1 MQTQSERQPNTSKTR
16 SSIPPK
22 PLTSRFPQ
30 KPHPTSPMNLQTVWE
45 IAGRKASTVRKAIFG
60 LCGNKDALKF
70 IATNPL
76 NTDMGLM
83 AIRAILSIANGNFS
97 PNNPAAKTAKE
108 MMVYVATHTSNA
120 QVRSQACSVIKE
132 LPAVEPKIGEYEV
145 LVSAASNHKEQI
157 SRDEFEKGL
166 IEILEQ

>member
-1 MQTQSERQPNTSKTR
+1 MQIQSERQSNTPKTR

-30 KPHPTSPMNLQTVWE
+30 NPHTTSPTNVQTVWA
-45 IAGRKASTVRKAIFG
+45 IAGIKVSDVRKAISG
-60 LCGNKDALKF
+60 LCGNMDALKF

-83 AIRAILSIANGNFS
+83 AIMAILSIAKGNFS

-108 MMVYVATHTSNA
+108 MMVYVATHTSNE
-120 QVRSQACSVIKE
+120 QVMSRACSVIE
-132 LPAVEPKIGEYEV
+132 ESPAVEPKIGVYEV
-145 LVSAASNHKEQI
+145 LVSAASNRNEPI
-157 SRDEFEKGL
+157 SKDEFEKGL
-166 IEILEQ
+166 LEILEQ